1 MSAIVFTTADGWM
14 LAAILLLLT
23 VLVFLALAEMSLSQL
38 TKPRAD
44 AIAESG
50 SKAGKALSRLA
61 ADPGAWVNPLLLT
74 VNACQTVQATLTGLL
89 AGRLFGPAGV
99 AAGVL
104 LNVVVFFVLMLSK

>member
-61 ADPGAWVNPLLLT
+61 ADPGRFRCSRCGRCVRRLT
-74 VNACQTVQATLTGLL
+74 PTAK
-89 AGRLFGPAGV
+89 R
-99 AAGVL
+99 
-104 LNVVVFFVLMLSK
+104 